1 MKSNI
6 IKWETLRTLNSATLG
21 GAYVAL
27 GIPLAHPSYILKVVN
42 TSNILITISIDGL
55 TDIDVAP
62 ANSFFLYDE
71 GKVGLSSSLPAIP
84 QGTQVQVKSGTG
96 GAGVGNIYLVTQYI
110 AQV

>member
-1 MKSNI
+1 MKSSRI
-6 IKWETLRTLNSATLG
+6 AWETLRSVNSAALAGSYVVLG
-21 GAYVAL
+21 T
-27 GIPLAHPSYILKVVN
+27 PLSHPSYILKVVN
-42 TSNILITISIDGL
+42 ASNILITVSIDGL

-62 ANSFFLYDE
+62 ANSFWLYDE

-84 QGTQVQVKSGTG
+84 QGTQIYVKSGTG